1 MSTVVDYAGRTVD
14 LLAFQDEK
22 VGQAALLTQ
31 LLVKDGER
39 GEITT
44 GIQKLAQRWLV
55 EFLTIRGS
63 LRAAPTRGSRFIEDL
78 RTGQIRTTV
87 DAEQSFYLSARQ
99 VETSLKLEE
108 ESGIPSDEA
117 YRSVE
122 LENIAVTGD
131 QISVTVLLSSVA
143 GGNAQ
148 VIFPI
153 PIKVL

>member
-1 MSTVVDYAGRTVD
+1 MSTVADYAGRTVD

-31 LLVKDGER
+31 ILVKDGER

-63 LRAAPTRGSRFIEDL
+63 LRSAPTRGSRFINDL
-78 RTGQIRTTV
+78 RTGQIRTTL

-99 VETSLKLEE
+99 VELNLKLEE
-108 ESGIPSDEA
+108 ESGIPDDEA

-122 LENIAVTGD
+122 LEAIAVTGD
-131 QISVTVLLSSVA
+131 TVSVAVLLSSIA
-143 GGNAQ
+143 GSNAE